1 MSCLENMH
9 CSKLFQILAK
19 HECNLFSE
27 LNEAQLEN
35 LGALK
40 LFALGGSIDIGSHS
54 PAQMIPELVNI
65 GSREDLPA
73 KPETSQFQT
82 TTVDVPSK
90 QSIGQV
96 SLKM

>member
-1 MSCLENMH
+1 MLGEH
-9 CSKLFQILAK
+9 ALQQTLPD
-19 HECNLFSE
+19 FSE
-27 LNEAQLEN
+27 ARVQLV
-35 LGALK
+35 LRVKRGAT
-40 LFALGGSIDIGSHS
+40 GGSSDIGSHS

-73 KPETSQFQT
+73 KPETKQETKQET

>member
-1 MSCLENMH
+1 
-9 CSKLFQILAK
+9 
-19 HECNLFSE
+19 
-27 LNEAQLEN
+27 
-35 LGALK
+35 
-40 LFALGGSIDIGSHS
+40 
-54 PAQMIPELVNI
+54 MIPELVNI

-73 KPETSQFQT
+73 KPETKQETKQET